1 MLDAFAVEDAELGD
15 TGIAELDGLA
25 IDDELDAAIVDA
37 TATVDAD
44 AADDAADDAAADSA
58 STSASDIELEPV
70 NAALALN
77 GDSLTVPGVEER

>member
-44 AADDAADDAAADSA
+44 AADDAAADSA
-58 STSASDIELEPV
+58 STSASDIELEPI